1 MDLFSIA
8 ALRWVLFLGIF
19 ALAIPASGQDRCTS
33 SLSGKAVDE
42 HNGEPLQYARIE
54 LLGEGRGLGAVTDT
68 SGAYQ
73 IEGICPGTYSV
84 MCTHLGCDTLRVSI
98 KISGNTNYNFFPE
111 HHEDLLETV
120 DIVGRAPDEETSH
133 SESTLSQ
140 KEMDEGKGQPLGEM
154 LKSVPGLTT
163 LNTGNSI
170 SKPVIHGLHSN
181 RVLILNNG
189 VRQEGQQ
196 WGNEHAPE
204 IDPFVAG
211 NLTVVKGAGSVR
223 YGPDAIGG
231 VILLNPRKLPANGR
245 IGGELNLVGFSN
257 GRQGVASA
265 MLEGNFDKVPAW
277 SWRAQG
283 SLKGGGNVRAP
294 NYYIANTGLREYN
307 FSVATAWTGKKVGLE
322 VFYSQFN
329 TDLGIFSGAHIGN
342 LTDLQVAFEAPEPLV
357 SADFTY
363 KIGRPRQHIEHE
375 LFKARAYWRTGLIG
389 KLNLTYARQY
399 NLRFE
404 YDKDPPLND
413 SLAALNRPDL
423 QFEITTH
430 TVNLEWEHYR
440 RHGFK
445 GTAGISTLR
454 QGNTYEGRF
463 FIPNFRKFVT
473 GVFVTENWKPDSSRI
488 ELEAGARFDY
498 AYQQVFLRQ
507 GGNVISPD
515 FQYQNISWNLGGI
528 YSFSKKISLRANL
541 GSAWRP
547 PGVNELYSNGLHH
560 GAAAVEIGDPTLDR
574 ENSISFSG
582 LAEYESEKI
591 YLAFGAYQ
599 HRFSNFIYLVPV
611 LPPTLTIRGAFPTFF
626 YKQIPAVLSG
636 IDFTAKIALNSQ
648 LTLTSKASMLRAL
661 DRNTGEHLVQMPSD
675 RFEHTIEYKRAFSK
689 ATKSVSFAVTV
700 ENVLKQWRVRPE
712 IDFVTPP
719 PGYTLLGCQ
728 AWLDVPMRGER
739 LRMGLAVQNLLNTS
753 YREYLN
759 RFRYY
764 ADNIGRNVSF
774 RLIVPFSIVA
784 EK

>member
-1 MDLFSIA
+1 MLLLILF
-8 ALRWVLFLGIF
+8 G
-19 ALAIPASGQDRCTS
+19 LASPVSGQDRCVA

-54 LLGEGRGLGAVTDT
+54 LLGQGKGLGAVTDT
-68 SGAYQ
+68 SGSYS
-73 IEGICPGTYSV
+73 IEGICPGTYNV
-84 MCTHLGCDTLRVSI
+84 RCTHLGCDTLQVNI
-98 KISGNTNYNFFPE
+98 KIEEKTTYNFFPE

-120 DIVGRAPDEETSH
+120 DIVGRAPEDESSKNET
-133 SESTLSQ
+133 TLSR
-140 KEMDEGKGQPLGEM
+140 KELNEEMGKPLGEM
-154 LKSVPGLTT
+154 LKSVPGLTS

-181 RVLILNNG
+181 RLLILNNG

-211 NLTVVKGAGSVR
+211 SITVVKGASSVR
-223 YGPDAIGG
+223 YGPDAIAG
-231 VILLNPRKLPANGR
+231 VILINPRKLPTNGR
-245 IGGELNLVGFSN
+245 IGGEMNLVGFSN

-265 MLEGNFDKVPAW
+265 MVEGNFDKIPAW
-277 SWRAQG
+277 SWRMQG
-283 SLKGGGNVRAP
+283 SLKRGGNVHAP
-294 NYYIANTGLREYN
+294 DYFIGNTGLREYN
-307 FSVATAWTGKKVGLE
+307 FSMATAWTGKKVGLE
-322 VFYSQFN
+322 IFYSQFN
-329 TDLGIFSGAHIGN
+329 TDLGIFGGAHIGN
-342 LTDLQVAFEAPEPLV
+342 LTDLQAAFEAPEPLV
-357 SADFTY
+357 PSDFTY
-363 KIGRPRQHIEHE
+363 EIGRPWQHIEHE
-375 LFKARAYWRTGLIG
+375 LFKAKAYWRTGLIG

-413 SLAALNRPDL
+413 SLEALNRPDL

-430 TVNLEWEHYR
+430 TVNLAWEHYR
-440 RHGFK
+440 RRGFK
-445 GTAGISTLR
+445 GTAGVSTIN
-454 QGNTYEGRF
+454 QGNTYAGRF
-463 FIPNFRKFVT
+463 FIPNFRKFVA

-507 GGNVISPD
+507 GGDIVSPD
-515 FQYQNISWNLGGI
+515 FQFQNVSWNLGGI
-528 YSFSKKISLRANL
+528 YKLFPALSLRANL

-574 ENSISFSG
+574 ERSISLSG
-582 LAEYESEKI
+582 LAEYQTEKL
-591 YLAFGAYQ
+591 YLALGAYQ

-611 LPPTLTIRGAFPTFF
+611 LPPTLTIRGAFPTFH

-636 IDFTAKIALNSQ
+636 IDFTAKIALGKN
-648 LTLTSKASMLRAL
+648 LTLTSRASMLRAL
-661 DRNTGEHLVQMPSD
+661 DLNTGEHLVQMPSD
-675 RFEHTIEYKRAFSK
+675 RFNNSLEYQRWFSNAK
-689 ATKSVSFAVTV
+689 YHFSFAVSV
-700 ENVLKQWRVRPE
+700 QNVLKQWRVRPE
-712 IDFVTPP
+712 IDFVSPP
-719 PGYTLLGCQ
+719 AGYTLLGCQ
-728 AWLDVPMRGER
+728 AWLQVPVKGER
-739 LRMGLAVQNLLNTS
+739 VRIGLEVQNLLNTS

-764 ADNIGRNVSF
+764 TDNIGRNISF
-774 RLIVPFSIVA
+774 RLVIPFSIVA